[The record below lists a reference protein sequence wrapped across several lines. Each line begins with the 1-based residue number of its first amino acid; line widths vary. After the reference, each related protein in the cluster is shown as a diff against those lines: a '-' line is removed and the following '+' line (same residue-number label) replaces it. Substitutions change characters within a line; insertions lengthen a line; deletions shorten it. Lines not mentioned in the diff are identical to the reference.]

1 MALQQKPKHRLAG
14 LSKLRHVVP
23 FQMLKTVCE
32 GIFGSIMVYCLPLIG
47 GCTKAELHSIQV
59 LQNKAAQL
67 VTRQAPRTNRDYM
80 YGKLDWLT
88 VNQLIVYHSLL
99 QVHRV
104 RYSHEP
110 EYMNQFLS
118 KYSRTG
124 RICIPKINL
133 TLVMESFMYRG
144 ATLWNSLPS
153 DIRRIEKIRCFKK
166 EIRTWIK
173 KNVPRFLV

>member
-1 MALQQKPKHRLAG
+1 
-14 LSKLRHVVP
+14 
-23 FQMLKTVCE
+23 MLKTVCE

-47 GCTKAELHSIQV
+47 GCTKVELRSIQV

-80 YGKLDWLT
+80 YDKLDWLT

-104 RYSHEP
+104 RFSQEP
-110 EYMNQFLS
+110 EYMNQFLN
-118 KYSRTG
+118 KDSRTG

-153 DIRRIEKIRCFKK
+153 DIRRIKKIRSFKK

-173 KNVPRFLV
+173 MNMPRFLD